1 MQPDSEEINLST
13 VELQVLSEL
22 DRLVLRQQQQQQKI
36 IKPHTNGKIYQRE
49 FRQQICEFNQQVAN
63 FLN

>member
-22 DRLVLRQQQQQQKI
+22 DRLVLRQQNENT
-36 IKPHTNGKIYQRE
+36 HTNHIY
-49 FRQQICEFNQQVAN
+49 NM
-63 FLN
+63 